1 MRTRGLTRPQVVV
14 SFGLMT
20 LNRLRNITIVVV
32 EDDEDTRMYLSI
44 FLGRLGANVV
54 AAEDAFKGL
63 AAVKTHK
70 PNLVVS
76 DITMPGRDG
85 FGLLRDIRALGP
97 DAGGSIP
104 VVAMTALA
112 THVDRVR
119 ILYAGFQAY
128 VPKPS
133 NPDELVK
140 AILTVLKHEPDVWPT
155 DAGASWSHGSN

>member
-1 MRTRGLTRPQVVV
+1 
-14 SFGLMT
+14 
-20 LNRLRNITIVVV
+20 
-32 EDDEDTRMYLSI
+32 MYLSI
-44 FLGRLGANVV
+44 FLGQLGANVV

-63 AAVKTHK
+63 AAVKTYK

-85 FGLLRDIRALGP
+85 FGLLRDIRALGRG
-97 DAGGSIP
+97 AGGSIP
-104 VVAMTALA
+104 VVAMTALV
-112 THVDRVR
+112 THLDRAR
-119 ILYAGFQAY
+119 ILHAGFQAY

-140 AILTVLKHEPDVWPT
+140 AILTVLKHEADVWLT

>member
-1 MRTRGLTRPQVVV
+1 MRTRGEREDRRSSSVLA
-14 SFGLMT
+14 FMT
-20 LNRLRNITIVVV
+20 LNRLKNITIVVV

-44 FLGRLGANVV
+44 FLGQFGANV
-54 AAEDAFKGL
+54 AAEDALKGL
-63 AAVKTHK
+63 AAVKTCK

-104 VVAMTALA
+104 VVAMTALV
-112 THVDRVR
+112 THVDRAR
-119 ILYAGFQAY
+119 ILHAGFQAY

-140 AILTVLKHEPDVWPT
+140 AILTVLQAHRESDEIP
-155 DAGASWSHGSN
+155 N